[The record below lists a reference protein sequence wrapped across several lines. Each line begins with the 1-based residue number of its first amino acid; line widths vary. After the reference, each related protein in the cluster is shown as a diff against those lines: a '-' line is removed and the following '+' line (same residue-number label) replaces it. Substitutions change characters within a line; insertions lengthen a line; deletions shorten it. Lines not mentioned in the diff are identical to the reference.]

1 MPEHSGVKQ
10 KGEHFISF
18 LKILK
23 DDRMNL
29 KLCNTLHPNAY
40 MLSPTCRFPQCHTFM
55 HNCAWSCAWTLTHT
69 DAHTYTHMHM
79 LTHTYTPT
87 LPLGSLPCGLIVS
100 RLKGL
105 KPLGFNHDEMMFAP
119 ASQGKAAWL
128 HRVICSADLADL
140 DGWLIGGWSEAVYN
154 KGLDVF

>member
-1 MPEHSGVKQ
+1 MS
-10 KGEHFISF
+10 HFHAQ
-18 LKILK
+18 LCMILCL
-23 DDRMNL
+23 DF
-29 KLCNTLHPNAY
+29 NTRGRSHV
-40 MLSPTCRFPQCHTFM
+40 HT
-55 HNCAWSCAWTLTHT
+55 H
-69 DAHTYTHMHM
+69 AHAH
-79 LTHTYTPT
+79 THTYTPT

-128 HRVICSADLADL
+128 HRVIESADLADL